1 MGSDRSGDSRD
12 LVSPGLKKG
21 SIFQRSEAVVKA
33 EAMMAERYNSLM
45 KPLDEVVVGILE
57 EADKNGVFIEGIK
70 ID

>member
-1 MGSDRSGDSRD
+1 
-12 LVSPGLKKG
+12 
-21 SIFQRSEAVVKA
+21 
-33 EAMMAERYNSLM
+33 MAERYNSLM